1 MKIYAD
7 IVNRVTMDYRNYLLK
22 NRHIL
27 KDNSMMK
34 IVLLKKEYI
43 GLYIYTKFCSHIL
56 RPTMCEIPP
65 VYGNNKQQI
74 IESFMKD

>member
-1 MKIYAD
+1 
-7 IVNRVTMDYRNYLLK
+7 
-22 NRHIL
+22 
-27 KDNSMMK
+27 MMK